1 MAFTALFFNDDIMR
15 AIYTYKG
22 NTDAAVHIPN
32 IILSS
37 ICSIIMS
44 FIVRLVTYND
54 RTINDIITEKE
65 YRNKLDKIELAKRS
79 AKIKAIAFFS
89 VSSLIVMVCWY
100 YVAAFCAVFKNSQG
114 HYLINTLV
122 SFIICMLW
130 PVITSWITVG
140 LRKLSLS
147 KKSPALYKASQ
158 IVSLF

>member
-79 AKIKAIAFFS
+79 AKIKTIAFFS

-140 LRKLSLS
+140 LRKLSLN